1 MLKKGG
7 VLVYST
13 CTITPQE
20 NEEQVAWAL
29 KSFPCLRLEKQ
40 VSSLL
45 YHCLLDRVSCLSVLK
60 TKKKNPSG
68 KDKRQVRDDLH
79 SKVNDDFNFRNLSV
93 DVLFFMKTFVSLSF
107 FLSLFLFFFFLSG
120 WLENYVP
127 LTTLHFSQSHS
138 LLSFPLRYLLFY
150 SYVAVSQSVINVN
163 N

>member
-1 MLKKGG
+1 M
-7 VLVYST
+7 LVYST

-40 VSSLL
+40 VSSHL
-45 YHCLLDRVSCLSVLK
+45 YQCLLDRVSCLSVLK

-107 FLSLFLFFFFLSG
+107 FVSFVFLFKWLARKLCSSDHPTLFSKPFTSIFSSPLFVILFLCCC
-120 WLENYVP
+120 
-127 LTTLHFSQSHS
+127 
-138 LLSFPLRYLLFY
+138 FP
-150 SYVAVSQSVINVN
+150 VSD
-163 N
+163 

>member
-1 MLKKGG
+1 M
-7 VLVYST
+7 LVYST

-93 DVLFFMKTFVSLSF
+93 DVLFL
-107 FLSLFLFFFFLSG
+107 
-120 WLENYVP
+120 
-127 LTTLHFSQSHS
+127 
-138 LLSFPLRYLLFY
+138 
-150 SYVAVSQSVINVN
+150 
-163 N
+163 

>member
-45 YHCLLDRVSCLSVLK
+45 YQCLLDRVSCLPVLK
-60 TKKKNPSG
+60 TKKKPPSV
-68 KDKRQVRDDLH
+68 KDKRQVRDGLH

-93 DVLFFMKTFVSLSF
+93 DVLFLMKTFVSLSF
-107 FLSLFLFFFFLSG
+107 FLSFLFLFMWLARKLCSSDHPTLFSKPFTSIFSSPLFVILFLCC
-120 WLENYVP
+120 
-127 LTTLHFSQSHS
+127 
-138 LLSFPLRYLLFY
+138 SFP
-150 SYVAVSQSVINVN
+150 VSD
-163 N
+163 

>member
-45 YHCLLDRVSCLSVLK
+45 YLCLLDRVSCLPVLK
-60 TKKKNPSG
+60 TKQKKTPSV
-68 KDKRQVRDDLH
+68 KDQKKVLDGLH
-79 SKVNDDFNFRNLSV
+79 SKVNDDFNFRH
-93 DVLFFMKTFVSLSF
+93 
-107 FLSLFLFFFFLSG
+107 LSLIFF
-120 WLENYVP
+120 
-127 LTTLHFSQSHS
+127 
-138 LLSFPLRYLLFY
+138 YL
-150 SYVAVSQSVINVN
+150 
-163 N
+163 